1 MRIKKI
7 KPILIAEVG
16 CNHMGSLET
25 AFNMIKIA
33 KQCNVDIVKFQK
45 RDIKTLLTEEQYNK
59 SYKNENSFGETYG
72 KHREFLEFDLEQHEQ
87 LKKCCEE
94 ENIIYSS
101 SVWDLNSANEI
112 MSLNPKLIKI
122 PSAQNN
128 NYELIIHLLE
138 RFKGKIHISLGMTSY
153 KEIETIFKLIKDHER
168 ENDVIIYAC
177 TSGYPV
183 DFKDVCL
190 LEIDGLSNMLYNEL
204 GVKGNIGFSGHHLGI
219 SPDIAAYTLGA
230 NYIERH
236 FTLDRTLKGTDH
248 AASLEPEGL
257 KKLKRNL
264 MSVYESL
271 TYKQHEILE
280 VEKPQRKKMKFKG
293 DLKK

>member
-1 MRIKKI
+1 MRIKRK

-33 KQCNVDIVKFQK
+33 KECNADIVKFQK
-45 RDIKTLLTEEQYNK
+45 RDNNLLLSEKEYNK
-59 SYKNENSFGETYG
+59 PYVNKNSYGETYG
-72 KHREFLEFDLEQHEQ
+72 EHRNFLEFNLEQHEQ
-87 LKKCCEE
+87 LKKCCEDN
-94 ENIIYSS
+94 NIIYSS

-112 MSLNPKLIKI
+112 MSLKPELIKI

-128 NYELIIHLLE
+128 NYELVIHLLE
-138 RFKGKIHISLGMTSY
+138 CYKGKIHISLGMTSFR
-153 KEIETIFKLIKDHER
+153 EVEEIFKLIGKYER
-168 ENDVIIYAC
+168 ENDVVVYSC

-190 LEIDGLSNMLYNEL
+190 LEIDGLSNMFYNQL
-204 GVKGNIGFSGHHLGI
+204 GVKGSIGFSGHHLGI
-219 SPDIAAYTLGA
+219 APDIAAYTLGA

-257 KKLKRNL
+257 KKLKRDL
-264 MSVYESL
+264 LSTYESL

-280 VEKPQRKKMKFKG
+280 IEKPQRQKLKFKRE
-293 DLKK
+293 L

>member
-1 MRIKKI
+1 MRIKRK
-7 KPILIAEVG
+7 KPVLIAEIG

-33 KQCNVDIVKFQK
+33 KHCNVDIVKFQK
-45 RDIKTLLTEEQYNK
+45 RDNKLLLSEKEYNK
-59 SYKNENSFGETYG
+59 PYLNKNSYGETYG
-72 KHREFLEFDLEQHEQ
+72 EHREFLEFNLEQHEQ
-87 LKKCCEE
+87 LKKCCED

-112 MSLNPKLIKI
+112 MSLKPKLIKI

-128 NYELIIHLLE
+128 NYELVSHLLDC
-138 RFKGKIHISLGMTSY
+138 FKGKIHISLGMTSY
-153 KEIETIFKLIKDHER
+153 KEVEEIFKLIGKYER
-168 ENDVIIYAC
+168 ENDVILYAC

-183 DFKDVCL
+183 DFKDICL
-190 LEIDGLSNMLYNEL
+190 FEIDGLSNMYYNEL
-204 GVKGNIGFSGHHLGI
+204 GIKGNIGFSGHHLGI
-219 SPDIAAYTLGA
+219 APDIAAYTLGS

-257 KKLKRNL
+257 KKLKRDL
-264 MSVYESL
+264 ISIYESL
-271 TYKQHEILE
+271 TYKQYEILE
-280 VEKPQRKKMKFKG
+280 IEKPQRQKLKFKKE
-293 DLKK
+293 L

>member
-1 MRIKKI
+1 MRIKRK
-7 KPILIAEVG
+7 KPVLIAEVG
-16 CNHMGSLET
+16 CNHMGNLET

-33 KQCNVDIVKFQK
+33 KHCNADIVKFQK

-59 SYKNENSFGETYG
+59 PYRNKNSFGETYG
-72 KHREFLEFDLEQHEQ
+72 EHREFLEFNLEQHEQ

-94 ENIIYSS
+94 NNIIYSS

-112 MSLNPKLIKI
+112 MSLNPELIKI

-128 NYELIIHLLE
+128 NYDLIIQL
-138 RFKGKIHISLGMTSY
+138 FGCYKGKIHISLGMTSY
-153 KEIETIFKLIKDHER
+153 KEVETIFKMIKDHER

-177 TSGYPV
+177 TSGYPI
-183 DFKDVCL
+183 DFKDICL
-190 LEIDGLSNMLYNEL
+190 LEIDGLTNMFYNEL
-204 GVKGNIGFSGHHLGI
+204 GVKGSIGFSGHHLGI
-219 SPDIAAYTLGA
+219 APDIAAYSLGA

-257 KKLKRNL
+257 KKLKRDL
-264 MSVYESL
+264 ISTYESL
-271 TYKQHEILE
+271 TYKQYEILDI
-280 VEKPQRKKMKFKG
+280 EKPQRQKLKFKKE
-293 DLKK
+293 L